1 MVKSKLNTKEKIAS
15 LFMVSPLFIGFVVFT
30 VIPLIVAIIYSLV
43 DYMPLSGKIFPVSF
57 DVYKRLFSGELV
69 AVSFGQVIANTLI
82 LMISI
87 PINLVIGLLFS
98 IIITQ
103 KGFKGGSFFRV
114 VLYLPAVT
122 GAVAITLVWKLMFN
136 QTQGI
141 VNIILKAMGLISENI
156 DWLGITSGSF
166 YPRFVLII
174 KNVWGGIGGV
184 VILYVA
190 GILNIPK
197 TYYEAA
203 EIDGATRIKQALAIT
218 IPMLTPI
225 TFYHLIV
232 SVIGGLQAFMDSQ
245 LLSTTYA
252 TQTIVYFIYDHGI
265 NNYLYG
271 YASAASVLLAIV
283 IMIITIIQF
292 KISDKWV
299 YLE

>member
-184 VILYVA
+184 IILYVA

-299 YLE
+299 YSE

>member
-1 MVKSKLNTKEKIAS
+1 MAKSKLNTKEKIAS
-15 LFMVSPLFIGFVVFT
+15 LLMVSPLFIGFVVFT
-30 VIPLIVAIIYSLV
+30 VVPLVVAVIYSLV
-43 DYMPLSGKIFPVSF
+43 DYMPLSGKIFPVSL

-87 PINLVIGLLFS
+87 PVNLTIGLLFS

-141 VNIILKAMGLISENI
+141 VNVVLKAMGLIEENI
-156 DWLGITSGSF
+156 DWLGITSGAF

-184 VILYVA
+184 IILYVA
-190 GILNIPK
+190 GILNVPK

-203 EIDGATRIKQALAIT
+203 EIDGATKIKQALAIT

-271 YASAASVLLAIV
+271 YASAASVLLATV

-299 YLE
+299 YSE

>member
-57 DVYKRLFSGELV
+57 DVYKHLFSGELV

-299 YLE
+299 YSE

>member
-43 DYMPLSGKIFPVSF
+43 DYMPLSGKVFPISF

-141 VNIILKAMGLISENI
+141 VNIIFKAMGLISENI

-190 GILNIPK
+190 GILNVPK

-299 YLE
+299 YSE